1 MGLLE
6 EDSLASQFVDVWCP
20 GLGMSSK
27 TTDPVVQIV
36 DGNEQ
41 DVRPVDRV
49 GGVSLFESKY
59 RNEEKCDRQFGC
71 ESIHLRCDVYR
82 KKFHFASG
90 IFCED
95 EVAHF
100 GASSKCG

>member
-1 MGLLE
+1 MGLFE
-6 EDSLASQFVDVWCP
+6 EDSLAGKLVDI
-20 GLGMSSK
+20 GSLRLGMSSEA
-27 TTDPVVQIV
+27 TNPVVQVI
-36 DGNEQ
+36 DGDEQ
-41 DVRPVDRV
+41 NVRLFRG

-71 ESIHLRCDVYR
+71 ESIHLRCDIYR